1 MKYIKQ
7 IGIAFLIP
15 LTCINI
21 WLGIK
26 EVISCYHY
34 CAFYSRIPERLIEI
48 ENHISMSILFIMA
61 IAILITID
69 IYIIVRYLK
78 TIYNKYY
85 K

>member
-7 IGIAFLIP
+7 VGIAI
-15 LTCINI
+15 LTVLTFINM

-26 EVISCYHY
+26 EIVSCYHY
-34 CAFYSRIPERLIEI
+34 CAFYSRVPERLMEI
-48 ENHISMSILFIMA
+48 ENHISISILLIMA
-61 IAILITID
+61 IAVIITID
-69 IYIIVRYLK
+69 IYVIVRYLK

>member
-7 IGIAFLIP
+7 VGIAI
-15 LTCINI
+15 LTVLTFINM

-26 EVISCYHY
+26 EIISYYHY
-34 CAFYSRIPERLIEI
+34 CAFYSRVPERLMEI
-48 ENHISMSILFIMA
+48 ENHISISILLIMA
-61 IAILITID
+61 IGVIITIHT
-69 IYIIVRYLK
+69 YVIVRYLK